1 MEAKDQIIIYQT
13 TDGTTSI
20 EVKLENDTI
29 WLTQAQMQELFSQ
42 TKQNISLHIN
52 NIFKENELTKSATV
66 KESLTVQKEGTRTV
80 KRKLEFY
87 SLDVIISVGYRV
99 KSQRGTQF
107 RIWANQVLKEYL
119 IKGYSINKEQITR
132 QQQQLTDLK
141 NTVNLLSNILENKS
155 LNTDE
160 ATGLLRVVTDYA
172 YALDI
177 LDKYDHQQLIIEGTT
192 AEQLFVINY
201 VEAKQAIQDLK
212 DKFGGS

>member
-13 TDGTTSI
+13 TDGTTFI

-119 IKGYSINKEQITR
+119 IKGYSINKEQIKR

-141 NTVNLLSNILENKS
+141 NTVSLLSNVLENKS

-160 ATGLLRVVTDYA
+160 ATGLQLHLSFHQNYNIISVS
-172 YALDI
+172 
-177 LDKYDHQQLIIEGTT
+177 DKTNLGTR
-192 AEQLFVINY
+192 QKL
-201 VEAKQAIQDLK
+201 
-212 DKFGGS
+212 